1 MLREPAVPAM
11 LIWQSFKLRN
21 VSLHFGIDP
30 QLRRRLVNQR
40 LLILGLV
47 LALLFALAA
56 ISRLIVKA
64 DLPRDKSLQEVP
76 QAAIRDDLDIRLVTE
91 RTPYMRTER

>member
-1 MLREPAVPAM
+1 M
-11 LIWQSFKLRN
+11 
-21 VSLHFGIDP
+21 
-30 QLRRRLVNQR
+30 NQK

-47 LALLFALAA
+47 LALFGAPAA

-64 DLPRDKSLQEVP
+64 DVAREKSVQDVP
-76 QAAIRDDLDIRLVTE
+76 QAAVRDDLDIRFVTE

>member
-1 MLREPAVPAM
+1 
-11 LIWQSFKLRN
+11 
-21 VSLHFGIDP
+21 
-30 QLRRRLVNQR
+30 VNQR
-40 LLILGLV
+40 LLILGLI

-64 DLPRDKSLQEVP
+64 DLARVKSVLEVP

-91 RTPYMRTER
+91 RTPCMRIER

>member
-1 MLREPAVPAM
+1 
-11 LIWQSFKLRN
+11 
-21 VSLHFGIDP
+21 
-30 QLRRRLVNQR
+30 VNQR

-47 LALLFALAA
+47 IGLFFALAA

-64 DLPRDKSLQEVP
+64 DLARDKPLQEVP

-91 RTPYMRTER
+91 RTPIHADRTLGPYDACSRTFALYPPGAERAKNC

>member
-1 MLREPAVPAM
+1 
-11 LIWQSFKLRN
+11 
-21 VSLHFGIDP
+21 
-30 QLRRRLVNQR
+30 VNQR

-64 DLPRDKSLQEVP
+64 DLVRDKSVQEAP
-76 QAAIRDDLDIRLVTE
+76 QAAIRDDMDIRLVTE

>member
-1 MLREPAVPAM
+1 
-11 LIWQSFKLRN
+11 
-21 VSLHFGIDP
+21 
-30 QLRRRLVNQR
+30 VNQR

-56 ISRLIVKA
+56 ISRLIVKG
-64 DLPRDKSLQEVP
+64 DLARDKSVREVP
-76 QAAIRDDLDIRLVTE
+76 QASIRDDLDIRLVSE

>member
-1 MLREPAVPAM
+1 
-11 LIWQSFKLRN
+11 
-21 VSLHFGIDP
+21 
-30 QLRRRLVNQR
+30 VNQR

-56 ISRLIVKA
+56 ISRMIVNA
-64 DLPRDKSLQEVP
+64 DLAREKSVQEVP

-91 RTPYMRTER
+91 RTPNMRTER